1 MRRRRF
7 PLPRSRG
14 GPTRSA
20 LSCVRWTNKLP
31 ASPQMKRIEQEL
43 PPLSERLA
51 HRFEQTQQTIGS
63 RHALGTLDALMDF
76 WRSSRGGLSAWLAT
90 VTERAD
96 WLEQQR
102 AELAKLTATWARTRT
117 EVRSARVP
125 PELSQRIMDVMAALV
140 GAQARVEAE
149 RAATLV
155 LQDRVAR
162 ELTRIDGVPAHI
174 AQARR
179 QAAGGLPCGTARRS
193 GAPRSSFC
201 RASSC

>member
-1 MRRRRF
+1 MKTKTLVLLLAGALGS
-7 PLPRSRG
+7 PSADAQTAPRKAEEQKIAADASPAIPIAEVAGRADEVG
-14 GPTRSA
+14 AFLRS
-20 LSCVRWTNKLP
+20 LDEQLP

-51 HRFEQTQQTIGS
+51 DRFEQTQQTIGS

-117 EVRSARVP
+117 GT
-125 PELSQRIMDVMAALV
+125 
-140 GAQARVEAE
+140 GAPASSTDRW
-149 RAATLV
+149 R
-155 LQDRVAR
+155 DSWPCRVA
-162 ELTRIDGVPAHI
+162 L
-174 AQARR
+174 R
-179 QAAGGLPCGTARRS
+179 QRPSHASDPCAPHRPGPHGGRS
-193 GAPRSSFC
+193 VNP
-201 RASSC
+201 